1 MHRLIHVVTSGLLYM
16 YNIVPLIIIAISECV
31 KNDNNVIAVVMIVVP
46 RRLIF
51 PAYCSRH
58 ELGR

>member
-1 MHRLIHVVTSGLLYM
+1 MHACIDSY
-16 YNIVPLIIIAISECV
+16 ISECV
-31 KNDNNVIAVVMIVVP
+31 KNDDNNVIAVVMIALVVP

-51 PAYCSRH
+51 PAYCSRQ